1 MAKIELTLDD
11 KDIIQAVR
19 DYIFKLGYQVKSS
32 ITLDSSVKVSVSV
45 EKHYPTYGSSG
56 KD

>member
-32 ITLDSSVKVSVSV
+32 ITLDSNVKVSVSV